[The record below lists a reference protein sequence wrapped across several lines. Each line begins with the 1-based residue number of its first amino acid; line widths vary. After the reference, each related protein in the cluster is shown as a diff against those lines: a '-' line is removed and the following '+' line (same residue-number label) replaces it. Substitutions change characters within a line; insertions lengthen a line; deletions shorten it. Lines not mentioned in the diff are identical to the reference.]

1 VNCKV
6 KFVHSS
12 CNNSILCSFSYSV
25 KCYLILRYQP
35 CVIIFSCLSSRWS
48 ECPSPCCLVQEH
60 GFDVHECNKNGWTAL
75 HLASRNGHLH
85 IVRELIEK
93 INVDVFTTKLVWCL
107 LFAYLNTQQSLV
119 PYHDLYTP
127 PYIIPSLYIQTLVLS
142 GIK

>member
-1 VNCKV
+1 LDIV
-6 KFVHSS
+6 K
-12 CNNSILCSFSYSV
+12 
-25 KCYLILRYQP
+25 YLIPKFANKRFESDNYGDT
-35 CVIIFSCLSSRWS
+35 CLLWAAREGHLAVMKYLIG
-48 ECPSPCCLVQEH
+48 ECGLDPVT
-60 GFDVHECNKNGWTAL
+60 GNKNGWTAL
-75 HLASRNGHLH
+75 HYASRCGHLH